1 MPSHM
6 RLHSLSLDGTVE
18 LKLFVDAAIQT
29 GHGHPLAGFAGK
41 TMTMSASKDHRRFML
56 MVVKTTPT
64 HTRHVYICL
73 FYIIGKG
80 ISNTEHTSCNIKYVT
95 CNRLYTM

>member
-64 HTRHVYICL
+64 HTTCIHMSILHYRKRNIEHRTYIMQ
-73 FYIIGKG
+73 YKI
-80 ISNTEHTSCNIKYVT
+80 CN
-95 CNRLYTM
+95 M